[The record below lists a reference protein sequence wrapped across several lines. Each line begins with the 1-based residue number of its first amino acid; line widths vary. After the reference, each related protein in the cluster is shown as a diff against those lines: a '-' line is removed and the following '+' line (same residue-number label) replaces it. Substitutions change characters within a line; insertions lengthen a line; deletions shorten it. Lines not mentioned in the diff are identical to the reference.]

1 MAAEGEDVRF
11 DHDGNRGGS
20 PAAGAKEAS
29 REETWSWIREPLQK
43 IKARININLGSD
55 IIEDIKKELKKF
67 GKPVLKEFEDS
78 CLGHFMRF
86 HSNAYS
92 CNTIL
97 HAIMARQVSRSG
109 ARDDEVWFHI
119 GERFI
124 KFSKYEFALVTGLRF
139 GTSTFDPNGQH
150 QPPSDGVYTTRVAKD
165 ATAKTVHG
173 LWEKFKAGHYSDRG
187 ADALKVA
194 KVLFVYCILFGVE
207 TRKSSVDR
215 WVWTLV
221 EDTDAWEAFPWG
233 KYTYQMLMHYIEILP
248 VSAVEGRDSMS
259 YHFYGFAMSLL
270 IWAYEVIP
278 SLGKEC
284 ALLVRVDERPR
295 CLRWEFPKR
304 TKSYFD
310 FFDKPYVAP
319 QKPINLTQRGPER
332 GQKSKRSTTSMVGVS
347 KQQKTVSAGAGDRGR
362 TDADSEHQYVVHI
375 EGTSHGLSCDSVDDS
390 DTVHLDEGRM
400 DSPQDIAVGRS
411 EHTDDRHHGIGEE
424 PIQEDQH
431 AEAGDSVPASDH
443 DTLVARLMDGLRP
456 LIRVEVDRALH
467 DIRVEVDRAICNIRQ
482 EVDRAHRELEGR
494 LPRIIYTEL
503 SDFFR
508 ASDSG
513 MHTSFGHR
521 DVHRSFVP
529 EMQSQMASH
538 RSPPGSHI
546 QPTVED
552 EVGAAPSH
560 VHHEASDG
568 GAGREAVH
576 IPADADSSQIPSIPP
591 IIEGLRS
598 PSAALMT
605 TTVVVPSVTPVV
617 GATTSESP
625 SRSDVIRP
633 VRRRV
638 ESYWI
643 RSPFVNLKRKV
654 VDLDFRN
661 YLSYLNSGDLVRR
674 NVGVEIPVGPDYF
687 RNIEHPRFDLEDQHM
702 DPYLAILHHAPAW
715 ADLVVDVVLR
725 DAYAVLD
732 SAFYGWMTH
741 IWESHHRDD
750 APGTIIDPRRYEELD
765 MEELQFFID
774 YVHGSRPER
783 WTRRPWHL
791 VKEVYIPCCVDKHW
805 FLCRWV
811 LGSSSIDLYDSL
823 AHQYSDEPDLER
835 TRRRQIRPLCRILP
849 AIVQHARLWELRKDL
864 TPHRG
869 ELRVHIPGKT
879 QQLVQTD
886 SHSCGPFVLYYITC
900 LLRRR
905 FTRDD
910 PEKYMQGPFRR
921 DIAYAIY
928 RYSETEDWL
937 DPDVIE
943 HTD

>member
-1 MAAEGEDVRF
+1 
-11 DHDGNRGGS
+11 
-20 PAAGAKEAS
+20 
-29 REETWSWIREPLQK
+29 
-43 IKARININLGSD
+43 
-55 IIEDIKKELKKF
+55 
-67 GKPVLKEFEDS
+67 
-78 CLGHFMRF
+78 
-86 HSNAYS
+86 
-92 CNTIL
+92 
-97 HAIMARQVSRSG
+97 MARQVSRSG
-109 ARDDEVWFHI
+109 ARDDEVWFRI
-119 GERFI
+119 RERFI

-150 QPPSDGVYTTRVAKD
+150 RPPLDGVYTTRVTKD

-187 ADALKVA
+187 TNALKVA

-233 KYTYQMLMHYIEILP
+233 KHTYQMLMHYIEILP

-270 IWAYEVIP
+270 VH
-278 SLGKEC
+278 
-284 ALLVRVDERPR
+284 ALETLSPNIAEREG
-295 CLRWEFPKR
+295 LRLLHIDDDL
-304 TKSYFD
+304 SHGIQ
-310 FFDKPYVAP
+310 YVAP
-319 QKPINLTQRGPER
+319 QKPINLRSSTATLTQRGPDR

-347 KQQKTVSAGAGDRGR
+347 KRQKTVSAGAGDRGR

-375 EGTSHGLSCDSVDDS
+375 EGTSHGLSRDSVDDS
-390 DTVHLDEGRM
+390 DTVHLDEVRM
-400 DSPQDIAVGRS
+400 DSPQDIR
-411 EHTDDRHHGIGEE
+411 HT
-424 PIQEDQH
+424 
-431 AEAGDSVPASDH
+431 EAGDSVPAPDY
-443 DTLVARLMDGLRP
+443 DNLVTRLIDGLRP
-456 LIRVEVDRALH
+456 L
-467 DIRVEVDRAICNIRQ
+467 IRVEVDRAICNIRQ
-482 EVDRAHRELEGR
+482 EVDRAHRDLKGC

-508 ASDSG
+508 ASNSG

-521 DVHRSFVP
+521 DVHRSFIP
-529 EMQSQMASH
+529 KMQSQMAFH

-546 QPTVED
+546 QHDVKD

-576 IPADADSSQIPSIPP
+576 ILADVDSSQVAPIGKEHVTDVSTAPIDTGSAVPVDTPGLVPVFVTGAVQIPSIPP
-591 IIEGLRS
+591 VTEGLCS

-605 TTVVVPSVTPVV
+605 TTIVVPSVTPVV
-617 GATTSESP
+617 GATTFESP

-638 ESYWI
+638 ESCWI

-674 NVGVEIPVGPDYF
+674 NVGVEIPIGPDYF
-687 RNIEHPRFDLEDQHM
+687 RNIEHPRFNLEDQHM

-732 SAFYGWMTH
+732 SAFY
-741 IWESHHRDD
+741 
-750 APGTIIDPRRYEELD
+750 
-765 MEELQFFID
+765 
-774 YVHGSRPER
+774 
-783 WTRRPWHL
+783 
-791 VKEVYIPCCVDKHW
+791 
-805 FLCRWV
+805 
-811 LGSSSIDLYDSL
+811 
-823 AHQYSDEPDLER
+823 
-835 TRRRQIRPLCRILP
+835 
-849 AIVQHARLWELRKDL
+849 HAGLWELRKDL
-864 TPHRG
+864 TTHRG
-869 ELRVHIPGKT
+869 ELRVHIPGKS

-886 SHSCGPFVLYYITC
+886 SHSCGPFGLYFITC

-905 FTRDD
+905 FARDN
-910 PEKYMQGPFRR
+910 PEKYMQRPFRR
-921 DIAYAIY
+921 EITYAIY

-943 HTD
+943 HYD

>member
-1 MAAEGEDVRF
+1 
-11 DHDGNRGGS
+11 
-20 PAAGAKEAS
+20 
-29 REETWSWIREPLQK
+29 
-43 IKARININLGSD
+43 
-55 IIEDIKKELKKF
+55 
-67 GKPVLKEFEDS
+67 
-78 CLGHFMRF
+78 
-86 HSNAYS
+86 
-92 CNTIL
+92 
-97 HAIMARQVSRSG
+97 MARQVSRSG
-109 ARDDEVWFHI
+109 ARDDEVWFRI

-150 QPPSDGVYTTRVAKD
+150 QPPSDGVYTRRVVKD

-194 KVLFVYCILFGVE
+194 K
-207 TRKSSVDR
+207 
-215 WVWTLV
+215 
-221 EDTDAWEAFPWG
+221 
-233 KYTYQMLMHYIEILP
+233 MLMHYIEILP

-304 TKSYFD
+304 TKSYFN
-310 FFDKPYVAP
+310 FFDKPVHALETLSPNIAERERLRLLHIDDDLSHGIQYVAP
-319 QKPINLTQRGPER
+319 QKPINLTQRGPDR

-347 KQQKTVSAGAGDRGR
+347 KRQKTVSAGAGDRGR
-362 TDADSEHQYVVHI
+362 TDAYSEHQYVVHI
-375 EGTSHGLSCDSVDDS
+375 EGTSHGLSRDSVDDS

-411 EHTDDRHHGIGEE
+411 EHTDDRLHGIGEE

-443 DTLVARLMDGLRP
+443 DTLVARLIDGLRP

-482 EVDRAHRELEGR
+482 EVDRAHRDLEGR

-546 QPTVED
+546 QPTVKD

-568 GAGREAVH
+568 GARREAVH
-576 IPADADSSQIPSIPP
+576 IPADAEGSQVAPIGGEHVTDASTAQIDTGSAVPVDTPGLVPIFVTGVVQIPSIPP

-605 TTVVVPSVTPVV
+605 TTVVVPSVTQ
-617 GATTSESP
+617 
-625 SRSDVIRP
+625 
-633 VRRRV
+633 
-638 ESYWI
+638 
-643 RSPFVNLKRKV
+643 
-654 VDLDFRN
+654 FRN
-661 YLSYLNSGDLVRR
+661 I
-674 NVGVEIPVGPDYF
+674 GVEIPVGPDYF
-687 RNIEHPRFDLEDQHM
+687 RNIEHPRFDLKDQHM
-702 DPYLAILHHAPAW
+702 DPYLAILHYAPAW

-823 AHQYSDEPDLER
+823 AH
-835 TRRRQIRPLCRILP
+835 
-849 AIVQHARLWELRKDL
+849 RLWELRKDL

-886 SHSCGPFVLYYITC
+886 NHSCGPFVLYYITC
-900 LLRRR
+900 LLQRR